1 MDSMITDKQLVKYI
15 ACRRI
20 EGDMPISQGK
30 LRVIKDR
37 IIKAVGEDK
46 IRKKEDFIISR
57 DVDLYNLDR
66 EDPDVK
72 NVAESEIPALVDSII
87 TK

>member
-1 MDSMITDKQLVKYI
+1 MITDKQLVKYI

-30 LRVIKDR
+30 LRVIKYR

-46 IRKKEDFIISR
+46 IRK
-57 DVDLYNLDR
+57 
-66 EDPDVK
+66 
-72 NVAESEIPALVDSII
+72 
-87 TK
+87 